1 MKNHETNK
9 LETTRKSRSVIKIII
24 GLFLIIFCFSA
35 CYEPVEGCLDTNALN
50 FSLDADRECDGCC
63 TYPTLSIRLIHQW
76 EDADTSFT
84 IRYTSDA
91 YTDAAG
97 HPFSIDRITYYLKNF
112 SLSTDAGS
120 TIQTTDTVLVGYL
133 NDAGFY
139 EDRYIRDDYL
149 LINASVSSSLE
160 VGTLARNG
168 NFTQL
173 QFELGV
179 DEFTD
184 RVLPGSLPD
193 NHPLSLL
200 DTTMFDLN
208 NGRYLSNRLDLARD
222 TTTNASDLLLTYG
235 AERPVVPIS
244 VSIPGGFS
252 LPAGFNMV
260 VTLQVNYADWFEGT
274 DNIANASEMDL
285 LSQIV
290 GSLSNSF
297 TLVDITV
304 NQL

>member
-1 MKNHETNK
+1 
-9 LETTRKSRSVIKIII
+9 
-24 GLFLIIFCFSA
+24 
-35 CYEPVEGCLDTNALN
+35 
-50 FSLDADRECDGCC
+50 
-63 TYPTLSIRLIHQW
+63 
-76 EDADTSFT
+76 
-84 IRYTSDA
+84 
-91 YTDAAG
+91 
-97 HPFSIDRITYYLKNF
+97 
-112 SLSTDAGS
+112 
-120 TIQTTDTVLVGYL
+120 VGFL

-173 QFELGV
+173 QFELGI
-179 DEFTD
+179 DDFTD

-208 NGRYLSNRLDLARD
+208 NGRYLSTRLDLARD
-222 TTTNASDLLLTYG
+222 TTTNAEDLLLTYG
-235 AERPVVPIS
+235 AERPTVPFT
-244 VSIPGGFS
+244 VAIPGGFP

-260 VTLQVNYADWFEGT
+260 VTLQVNYAEWFQGV
-274 DNIANASEMDL
+274 DNLANASEEDL

-290 GSLSNSF
+290 GSLSNSI
-297 TLVDITV
+297 TLVNITV
-304 NQL
+304 NQQ